1 MKSTRTKF
9 LKPLLCLIMLIP
21 IVLTACQSQSTPGT
35 TETETP
41 TEDTPTE
48 PAATE
53 ASIQANTPLG
63 NENLP
68 ITSPA
73 DLTRLT
79 ETPGDEYHTVWS
91 PDGEWLIFT
100 YNDGG
105 TMSIGTYHVPSQVWA
120 LSNASLAGDLYLEW
134 SADGTQFTFDAYAED
149 GRSAIYL
156 ADFSPDIASPLVYQ
170 KLAIPSPAFMSSLSP
185 DGASV
190 LVYYDN
196 QLNLFDRE
204 TEAFT
209 SIPNTEDCWHPK
221 FSPDG
226 SRILYTT
233 TTADGQD
240 IYALSLSDDSIE
252 KLTDSSADFDRAQW
266 SPDGNQIAYVA
277 ELVGGSEIWLTDIAS
292 GYTLRLISFMDETD
306 TEVSMPEFSPDGQS
320 LVISY
325 QGDLWLV
332 DLSGINWN

>member
-1 MKSTRTKF
+1 MNSLRNKH
-9 LKPLLCLIMLIP
+9 LIALLSLLLLIP
-21 IVLTACQSQSTPGT
+21 ILLSACQPKATPTPTATGSAPDSTPT
-35 TETETP
+35 
-41 TEDTPTE
+41 D
-48 PAATE
+48 AA
-53 ASIQANTPLG
+53 ASAGDLPVAPEG
-63 NENLP
+63 NDDLP

-73 DLTRLT
+73 SLTRLT

-91 PDGEWLIFT
+91 PDGEWLLFT
-100 YNDGG
+100 YNDSGS
-105 TMSIGTYHVPSQVWA
+105 MSIGTYNVPGQIWE
-120 LSNASLAGDLYLEW
+120 LSNASLDGDLYLEW

-156 ADFSPDIASPLVYQ
+156 ADFSPDVASPLVYQ

-204 TEAFT
+204 TEILT
-209 SIPNTEDCWHPK
+209 PIPGTEGCWHPK

-233 TTADGQD
+233 TTAEGQD
-240 IYALSLSDDSIE
+240 IFALSLTDGSIE

-266 SPDGNQIAYVA
+266 SPDGKQIAYVA
-277 ELVGGSEIWLTDIAS
+277 ELAGGSEIWLTDITS
-292 GYTLRLISFMDETD
+292 GFTVRLVSFMDEAD
-306 TEVSMPEFSPDGQS
+306 TEVTMPEFSPDGQS

-332 DLSGINWN
+332 ELSGINWN

>member
-1 MKSTRTKF
+1 MNSPRN
-9 LKPLLCLIMLIP
+9 KPLIALLSLLLLIP
-21 IVLTACQSQSTPGT
+21 ILLSACQPEATP
-35 TETETP
+35 TP
-41 TEDTPTE
+41 TETGSAPQNTPTD
-48 PAATE
+48 AA
-53 ASIQANTPLG
+53 ASAGDLPVAPEG
-63 NENLP
+63 NDDLP

-73 DLTRLT
+73 SLTRLT

-91 PDGEWLIFT
+91 PDGEWLLFT

-105 TMSIGTYHVPSQVWA
+105 AMSIGTYNVPGQTWE
-120 LSNASLAGDLYLEW
+120 LSNASLDGDLYLEW

-156 ADFSPDIASPLVYQ
+156 ADFSPDITSPLVYQ

-204 TEAFT
+204 TEALT
-209 SIPNTEDCWHPK
+209 PISGTESCWHPK

-233 TTADGQD
+233 TTAEGQD
-240 IYALSLSDDSIE
+240 IFGLSLTDGSIE

-277 ELVGGSEIWLTDIAS
+277 ELDGGSEIWLTDIAS
-292 GYTLRLISFMDETD
+292 GFTVRLVSFMDEAD
-306 TEVSMPEFSPDGQS
+306 NEVTMPEFSPDGQS